1 MRREDG
7 YGRGWGRVG
16 MVGVR
21 VGRGRVGMVGSEGWK
36 EEEVEKVLF
45 N

>member
-1 MRREDG
+1 M
-7 YGRGWGRVG
+7 VG
-16 MVGVR
+16 VVGVR

-36 EEEVEKVLF
+36 GEEVEKVLF